1 MYLSMQAAR
10 MLSLSSEEFWTIRGA
25 VKKVTTMTSK
35 DALVADYSNESPNKI
50 LNSYSLIEAIHEM
63 FDPTD
68 DHDGEYLAMR
78 VELLRE
84 VFDLGEDSSNEHAR
98 VISRLIDSWQVK
110 PISLLPFEGALEVP
124 DSIDFE
130 AHVEVE
136 KQFHS
141 DIEEIQKKAY
151 AIQRAY
157 ITYIVLHS
165 IPGRLRAKTVT
176 LGELISMGL
185 PQTDPGQEW
194 DNF

>member
-1 MYLSMQAAR
+1 M
-10 MLSLSSEEFWTIRGA
+10 
-25 VKKVTTMTSK
+25 MTSK
-35 DALVADYSNESPNKI
+35 DSPVADYSKESPNKI

-63 FDPTD
+63 SDPTD

-84 VFDLGEDSSNEHAR
+84 VFDLGKDSSNEHAR
-98 VISRLIDSWQVK
+98 VVSRLIDFWQIK

-124 DSIDFE
+124 DTIDFE

-136 KQFHS
+136 KQFHL
-141 DIEEIQKKAY
+141 DIEEIRKKAY

-157 ITYIVLHS
+157 ITYIVLHA

-176 LGELISMGL
+176 LADLISLGL
-185 PQTDPGQEW
+185 PSTDPGRDW
-194 DNF
+194 DNW